1 MAALVRSLKTKRFE
15 IAIRRRVHL
24 RIGRFD
30 VGYKT
35 LHAECKPIL
44 HNLLADAQVEERN
57 MLWRLARDERLDD
70 ETDGT
75 LQRLMRKEII
85 ECDDGLCRFQV
96 PVMKRYVASRIE
108 IESQGSS
115 V

>member
-1 MAALVRSLKTKRFE
+1 
-15 IAIRRRVHL
+15 
-24 RIGRFD
+24 
-30 VGYKT
+30 
-35 LHAECKPIL
+35 
-44 HNLLADAQVEERN
+44 
-57 MLWRLARDERLDD
+57 
-70 ETDGT
+70 

-85 ECDDGLCRFQV
+85 ECDDRLCRFQV